1 VLGPQRL
8 LDAREIAAIALTFS
22 ANAVVHR
29 VLPDETHIPANLLAA
44 AGALGFAAWAG
55 ASVDDLGV
63 RSADLGTGA
72 RVGLVVSG
80 AIVAG
85 VGLAAALPRTRVFFA
100 DSRVSE
106 VGHRRAFYELALR
119 IPIGT
124 ALSEELLFRS
134 GLTALFAQRR
144 PWPVAVATSSALF
157 GLWHVLP
164 TVESLDTNP
173 AVGPVHAT
181 RVRTAGA
188 VAGVVATTAAA
199 GVGFSLLGRRARSV
213 LAPVLVH
220 ATLNAATYAAGRV
233 IALMR

>member
-1 VLGPQRL
+1 VLRPQRL
-8 LDAREIAAIALTFS
+8 LDAREVAAIAMTFS
-22 ANAVVHR
+22 ANAIVHR

-44 AGALGFAAWAG
+44 GSAVGLAAWAG
-55 ASVDDLGV
+55 ASLDDLGL
-63 RSADLGTGA
+63 RPADLRCGV

-85 VGLAAALPRTRVFFA
+85 VAVAAAFPRTRAFFA
-100 DSRVSE
+100 DLRVSE
-106 VGHRRAFYELALR
+106 VGHGRAFYELALR

-124 ALSEELLFRS
+124 ALAEELLFRG

-144 PWPVAVATSSALF
+144 SWPAAVASSSALF

-164 TVESLDTNP
+164 TVQSLDTNT
-173 AVGPVHAT
+173 AAGPVNASAS
-181 RVRTAGA
+181 RRAGA
-188 VAGVVATTAAA
+188 VAGVVAATAAA

-220 ATLNAATYAAGRV
+220 ATLNGATYAAGRV